1 MIKELVCFIGMI
13 AILATCGCVG
23 SSLNS
28 NPPDHIKD
36 ISVIKEASG
45 YQAYFILADK
55 DGQETTSDGQFKIKI
70 SQGNGWYSLSNNVS
84 ASKFQKAK
92 LGMGALQHEGI
103 IYNIGLI
110 SKSDLEKYG
119 LDSGM
124 ADVTLYFTTPDN
136 ETLEGEDT
144 IFL

>member
-1 MIKELVCFIGMI
+1 
-13 AILATCGCVG
+13 
-23 SSLNS
+23 
-28 NPPDHIKD
+28 
-36 ISVIKEASG
+36 
-45 YQAYFILADK
+45 
-55 DGQETTSDGQFKIKI
+55 
-70 SQGNGWYSLSNNVS
+70 
-84 ASKFQKAK
+84 
-92 LGMGALQHEGI
+92 MGALQHEGI

>member
-1 MIKELVCFIGMI
+1 MRSTAICLVGTL
-13 AILATCGCVG
+13 AILIVCGCMG
-23 SSLNS
+23 SLNS

-55 DGQETTSDGQFKIKI
+55 EGQETTSDGRYKINF
-70 SQGNGWYSLSNNVS
+70 SQGRGWYSLTNN
-84 ASKFQKAK
+84 ATAAKFQKAK
-92 LGMGALQHEGI
+92 LGMGAFEHEGI
-103 IYNIGLI
+103 IYNIGI
-110 SKSDLEKYG
+110 IPKSSLAKYG

-124 ADVTLYFTTPDN
+124 ADVTLTFTTPDN
-136 ETLEGEDT
+136 RTLEGEST

>member
-1 MIKELVCFIGMI
+1 L
-13 AILATCGCVG
+13 T
-23 SSLNS
+23 
-28 NPPDHIKD
+28 
-36 ISVIKEASG
+36 
-45 YQAYFILADK
+45 
-55 DGQETTSDGQFKIKI
+55 
-70 SQGNGWYSLSNNVS
+70 SNNVS

>member
-13 AILATCGCVG
+13 AILAMCGCVG

-55 DGQETTSDGQFKIKI
+55 AGQETTSDGQFKIKF
-70 SQGNGWYSLSNNVS
+70 SQDGGWYSLTNNVT
-84 ASKFQKAK
+84 AAKFQKVK
-92 LGMGALQHEGI
+92 LGMGALEHEGI

-110 SKSDLEKYG
+110 PKSKLEEYG

-124 ADVTLYFTTPDN
+124 ADVTLSFTTPDN
-136 ETLEGEDT
+136 RILEGEDT
-144 IFL
+144 IFI